1 MRWTENPCEDLFEP
15 ACTSSVFEELFYP
28 ISWILCMNGVFISI
42 NEEEDGVYPSSEC
55 DGDVAFCAVLLMK
68 FRISVKYES
77 SLSSKMALPL
87 SSSERGDDI
96 AVPTHENNIY

>member
-1 MRWTENPCEDLFEP
+1 MNTVCI
-15 ACTSSVFEELFYP
+15 SVP
-28 ISWILCMNGVFISI
+28 
-42 NEEEDGVYPSSEC
+42 EEEDGVYPSSEC

-68 FRISVKYES
+68 FRISLKYES

-96 AVPTHENNIY
+96 AVPTHKIQHLLNKKNDNH

>member
-1 MRWTENPCEDLFEP
+1 MLEP
-15 ACTSSVFEELFYP
+15 VLP
-28 ISWILCMNGVFISI
+28 QKSWIVCMNCVFISV

-55 DGDVAFCAVLLMK
+55 DGEVAFRAVLLMK
-68 FRISVKYES
+68 FRISLKYES

-96 AVPTHENNIY
+96 AVPTCKNNTY

>member
-1 MRWTENPCEDLFEP
+1 MRQPLSQGSDGEWAVLPQKR
-15 ACTSSVFEELFYP
+15 
-28 ISWILCMNGVFISI
+28 WILCMNCVFISA

-55 DGDVAFCAVLLMK
+55 DGEVAFRAVLLMK
-68 FRISVKYES
+68 FRISLKYES

-96 AVPTHENNIY
+96 AVPSCKNNTY